1 MKRVHRAI
9 ITIVLALAGLS
20 VPQLLY
26 AQTDVESYKFDFG
39 GGLGISGYL
48 GDANTSN
55 VYAHPGF
62 AFNFEGRYLMDT
74 RWALR
79 AQLTYASIS
88 GNSGDME
95 NVYPG
100 HAVYDF
106 KANLYDLGFRGEFN
120 FFGYGIGETYK
131 RLKRWTPFMSLGVG
145 VSVSSCGGKTAAGFN
160 IPMGFGFKYKLKRR
174 VNLSAEF
181 TMTKV
186 FSDKMDGSYLKD
198 PYQIKSSFIKNT
210 DWYSTIM
217 FGISYEFGPRC
228 VTCNRLD

>member
-1 MKRVHRAI
+1 MLKVHKGI
-9 ITIVLALAGLS
+9 YKIMLALMVLS

-26 AQTDVESYKFDFG
+26 AQDEVESYKFDFG
-39 GGLGISGYL
+39 AGLGMSGYL
-48 GDANTSN
+48 GDANGSN
-55 VYAHPGF
+55 LYAHPGF
-62 AFNFEGRYLMDT
+62 AFNLEGRYLMDS
-74 RWALR
+74 RWSLR
-79 AQLTYASIS
+79 AQFTYATIS

-95 NVYPG
+95 NVFPG

-106 KANLYDLGFRGEFN
+106 KANVYDLGFRGEFN
-120 FFGYGIGETYK
+120 FFPYGIGETYK

-145 VSVSSCGGKTAAGFN
+145 VSVSSCAGNTAAGFN
-160 IPMGFGFKYKLKRR
+160 IPMGFGFRYKLKRR

-186 FSDKMDGSYLKD
+186 FSDRMDGTNLKD

-217 FGISYEFGPRC
+217 VGISYEFGPRC
-228 VTCNRLD
+228 VTCHRLD